1 MHRGD
6 WMGKRT
12 KPQWRRMAADI
23 EKKARLIY
31 IDADPRFSDNIMSTA
46 DMNAI
51 QKIMNKIKR
60 KMR

>member
-1 MHRGD
+1 
-6 WMGKRT
+6 MGKRT

-31 IDADPRFSDNIMSTA
+31 IDADPRFGENVMSTA

-51 QKIMNKIKR
+51 QKIMNKVKR

>member
-1 MHRGD
+1 
-6 WMGKRT
+6 MGKRT
-12 KPQWRRMAADI
+12 KAQWRRMAAEI

-31 IDADPRFSDNIMSTA
+31 IDADPRFGENVMSTA

-51 QKIMNKIKR
+51 QKIMNKVKR